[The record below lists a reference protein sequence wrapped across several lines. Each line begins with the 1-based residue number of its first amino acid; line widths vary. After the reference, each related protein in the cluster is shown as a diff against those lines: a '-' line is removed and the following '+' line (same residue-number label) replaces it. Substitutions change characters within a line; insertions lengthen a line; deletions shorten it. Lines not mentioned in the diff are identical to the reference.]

1 MGALPILAIGL
12 NMSTLFFITHD
23 ISMSCLLL
31 TTRNSQLQNRPTLLP
46 IVPFF
51 AEVKYRGTVAGGS

>member
-1 MGALPILAIGL
+1 
-12 NMSTLFFITHD
+12 
-23 ISMSCLLL
+23 MSCLLL
-31 TTRNSQLQNRPTLLP
+31 TTRNSQLQNRPTILP